1 MTLSTHVLD
10 LAAGRPAADLEVVL
24 YRCEGDGASEIARAR
39 TDAAGRI
46 ASPFG
51 GTLKAGEYLLTFYVR
66 DYFERSQTQTF
77 LTVVPVRFS
86 IASEEHYHVPLLL
99 SPFGYSI
106 YRGS

>member
-24 YRCEGDGASEIARAR
+24 CRCEGDGASEIARAR
-39 TDAAGRI
+39 TDAGGRI

-51 GTLKAGEYLLTFYVR
+51 GKLTCGEYQLTFHVR
-66 DYFERSQTQTF
+66 DYFERSGIKSF
-77 LTVVPVRFS
+77 LTDVPVRFS